1 MELRKWEREAKVLRK
16 VVVEEE
22 GHMWEQVEGAQHRQV
37 EVVVVVETRKKEAG
51 VAALPQQLVEEE
63 DPRKVE
69 LVVVH
74 MLEVVEVVEVPHTL
88 VEVVVSHT
96 LALHAQLLGVEVVH
110 TLAEVV
116 VVVERSG

>member
-1 MELRKWEREAKVLRK
+1 M
-16 VVVEEE
+16 
-22 GHMWEQVEGAQHRQV
+22 
-37 EVVVVVETRKKEAG
+37 VVETRKKEAG

-74 MLEVVEVVEVPHTL
+74 TLEVVEVPHTL

-110 TLAEVV
+110 TLAEVEV
-116 VVVERSG
+116 LEERSG

>member
-1 MELRKWEREAKVLRK
+1 M
-16 VVVEEE
+16 
-22 GHMWEQVEGAQHRQV
+22 
-37 EVVVVVETRKKEAG
+37 VVETRKKEAG

-74 MLEVVEVVEVPHTL
+74 TLEGVEGEEVPHTL

-110 TLAEVV
+110 TLAEVEV
-116 VVVERSG
+116 VEERSG

>member
-1 MELRKWEREAKVLRK
+1 M
-16 VVVEEE
+16 
-22 GHMWEQVEGAQHRQV
+22 
-37 EVVVVVETRKKEAG
+37 VVETRKREAG

-74 MLEVVEVVEVPHTL
+74 RLEVVEGVEVPHTL

-116 VVVERSG
+116 VEVERSG

>member
-1 MELRKWEREAKVLRK
+1 M
-16 VVVEEE
+16 
-22 GHMWEQVEGAQHRQV
+22 EGAQHRQV
-37 EVVVVVETRKKEAG
+37 EVVVVVEETRKREVG

-74 MLEVVEVVEVPHTL
+74 TLEVVEVPHTL

-110 TLAEVV
+110 TLAEVEV
-116 VVVERSG
+116 VEERSG

>member
-1 MELRKWEREAKVLRK
+1 M
-16 VVVEEE
+16 
-22 GHMWEQVEGAQHRQV
+22 EGAQHRQV
-37 EVVVVVETRKKEAG
+37 EVVVVVEETRKREVG
-51 VAALPQQLVEEE
+51 EAALRQQLVEEE

-74 MLEVVEVVEVPHTL
+74 TLEVVEGAEVPHTL

-110 TLAEVV
+110 TLAEVE